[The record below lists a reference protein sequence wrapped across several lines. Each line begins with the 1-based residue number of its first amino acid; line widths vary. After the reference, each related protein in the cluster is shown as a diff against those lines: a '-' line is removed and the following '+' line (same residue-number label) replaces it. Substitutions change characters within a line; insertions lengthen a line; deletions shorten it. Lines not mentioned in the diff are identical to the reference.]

1 MRRIAIAPLIA
12 AVALVGGLVVGSAP
26 AGASVPVKNN
36 SCKVLKGSDVTKV
49 TGFIASKA
57 ITRPGPP
64 RAAICG
70 YSLADPATT
79 RDVSV
84 FVLPHGAQEAKIGYR
99 TAKKAFK
106 DQIEPVSGFGKNA
119 FYAGGGLNTLYVLK
133 GDTLLYVQY
142 VALAEGEAPGIKA
155 AVEAMTKIALARV

>member
-49 TGFIASKA
+49 TGFTASKA

-119 FYAGGGLNTLYVLK
+119 FYAGAVSTRC
-133 GDTLLYVQY
+133 TCSRATRCSTCSTWRSQ
-142 VALAEGEAPGIKA
+142 KA
-155 AVEAMTKIALARV
+155 KRRASRPPWRR